1 MENSARSRDTGTVST
16 ERESNESEL
25 RQARKG
31 CVLTIALFG
40 KEPALGGATVDL
52 EGVTE
57 IVIGRGQATS
67 LVREGACLRVSLADS
82 EVSARHAVVR
92 ISQGHFELQDLDSTN
107 GTYVF
112 PAAAAAAALNEPVRT
127 GPRIAGTIKLPPA
140 SCVCVGSVA
149 LYLMESAVTLGAKGQ
164 ILWASELIGQKEGLA
179 TFVPAFASAI
189 GELLQ
194 IATRTLPIMIRGES
208 GSGRGTFARA
218 VHGWSSRPSK
228 PFVHVPCGTLP
239 TAPERTLLGGATAEE
254 LGAFEKAREGTL
266 VLSEL
271 DEASEAAASVLVR
284 VYDAALGTASSS
296 SPRADVRMVST
307 VRTIPAQRSG
317 ELGARASG
325 YIFDTLPLRER
336 MVDLGLLTAASL
348 DRIARS
354 GVQVHG
360 LRISAEATRKLV
372 QHAFPLNL
380 SELARCLDAAVARLG
395 EHERTI
401 MARHLSLTE
410 LPKETEATT
419 LFPGPTDT
427 VQKADMLALLQ
438 QTRGN
443 VSEIARRMQTS
454 RTQVHRFLTRW
465 DLQVETFRNA
475 E

>member
-1 MENSARSRDTGTVST
+1 VIT
-16 ERESNESEL
+16 ERESNEAEL
-25 RQARKG
+25 LQTRKG
-31 CVLTIALFG
+31 GVLTIALFG
-40 KEPALGGATVDL
+40 KEPTLGGVTVDL

-92 ISQGHFELQDLDSTN
+92 VSQGQFELQDLDSTN
-107 GTYVF
+107 GSYLYPAV
-112 PAAAAAAALNEPVRT
+112 PAATPPKEHARLGQRV
-127 GPRIAGTIKLPPA
+127 AGTVKLPAA
-140 SCVCVGSVA
+140 SCVCIGSVV
-149 LYLMESAVTLGAKGQ
+149 LYLMASASTLAPKGQ
-164 ILWASELIGQKEGLA
+164 VLWASELMGQKDGLA
-179 TFVPAFASAI
+179 TFVPAFANTI

-218 VHGWSSRPSK
+218 VHGWSARPSK

-254 LGAFEKAREGTL
+254 LGAFEKALEGTM

-271 DEASEAAASVLVR
+271 DQASEAAAVVLAR
-284 VYDAALGTASSS
+284 VYDAALGTASTS

-307 VRTIPAQRSG
+307 VRTMPTQHRG

-325 YIFDTLPLRER
+325 YVFDTLPLRER
-336 MVDLGLLTAASL
+336 MVDMGLLTAASL

-354 GVQVHG
+354 GVEVSG
-360 LRISAEATRKLV
+360 IRISAEATRKLV

-380 SELARCLDAAVARLG
+380 SELARCLDAAIARIG
-395 EHERTI
+395 EGERTI
-401 MARHLSLTE
+401 MARHLSLSD
-410 LPKETEATT
+410 LPPDPAVT
-419 LFPGPTDT
+419 LFPGPADT
-427 VQKADMLALLQ
+427 VQRADMVTLLQ
-438 QTRGN
+438 ATRGN

-465 DLQVETFRNA
+465 DLQVEAFRNA